1 MGLVWTFEVPSIGLA
16 DKLRQEKYPFI
27 YGRLQYS
34 TVFKFMAGSLKV
46 RVRGVG
52 LVKDEALGVVEG
64 VDRQSFT
71 IGQHHRPGSWI
82 EVEYIKDDI
91 Q

>member
-16 DKLRQEKYPFI
+16 DKLRQEKYPFVS
-27 YGRLQYS
+27 GQLQYN
-34 TVFKFMAGSLKV
+34 TVFKYMSGSLKV

-52 LVKDEALGVVEG
+52 LVKDEPLGAVEG
-64 VDRQSFT
+64 LDRKSFT
-71 IGQHHRPGSWI
+71 IGQPHRPGSWI